1 MDNMT
6 GTPGRP
12 RTGYHMIR
20 SIEIHNFRC
29 YDMLTLKNCAPIN
42 VIIGDNGTG
51 KTTLLEAIFLPLA
64 TGSDVAMRLRQQ
76 RGLDGAFN
84 GAPRRIEEAAW
95 GDFFHDSNMD
105 KPIRLA
111 LSGDGPDG
119 RSLEIARGAGETTLA
134 LTGGSGMPEPVSSS
148 PVIFIWKDAKGVSH
162 TVTPKFSAAGISLP
176 DTGEDMPDFY
186 YFAATVMVGSIENA
200 GRFSELSKANRHKQF
215 VQTFTKEYPWIRD
228 LNVEVHA
235 GSPAVFATLKGSN
248 RKIPV
253 ANISTGINRA
263 LGFMLAIALRPRA
276 IVLIDEIE
284 NGIHYAHLAAI
295 WRSILSLAREYETQ
309 LFISTHSRECL
320 EPGFPGWIRIS
331 LYRKAECGMNIS
343 VLSSTRGARGWNT
356 QRVNRMMGLCG
367 SISIGG

>member
-1 MDNMT
+1 
-6 GTPGRP
+6 
-12 RTGYHMIR
+12 
-20 SIEIHNFRC
+20 
-29 YDMLTLKNCAPIN
+29 
-42 VIIGDNGTG
+42 
-51 KTTLLEAIFLPLA
+51 
-64 TGSDVAMRLRQQ
+64 
-76 RGLDGAFN
+76 
-84 GAPRRIEEAAW
+84 
-95 GDFFHDSNMD
+95 
-105 KPIRLA
+105 
-111 LSGDGPDG
+111 
-119 RSLEIARGAGETTLA
+119 
-134 LTGGSGMPEPVSSS
+134 MPEPVSSS

-320 EPGFPGWIRIS
+320 EALLEASGGEVNDLEIWRTEREGTKHTIR
-331 LYRKAECGMNIS
+331 RF
-343 VLSSTRGARGWNT
+343 RGKDFQAG
-356 QRVNRMMGLCG
+356 
-367 SISIGG
+367 IEGGEEIR